1 MTEEIK
7 EVGLTSDALDAV
19 YGLVRQAAAEGMEG
33 HKEAKT
39 IAFTTAYLNGAIW
52 SFTLREGAGSILSEA
67 MVNEVIGFTDY
78 LASKGGIFLTAQQLY
93 VVDSA
98 YDEDGE
104 VLKLTGLSQVS
115 RNVSVAPAPK
125 ADAPDNPPWADPSE
139 YAPSSGGSI
148 SLGDGEF
155 IVGKAEHMVTSKG
168 KDKWMLHNSP
178 GQPLCGSKFGVTCW
192 PEKIAELPENVRGAL
207 ISIKVGSEKT
217 DLDYLRIVAR
227 TVKKEGSP
235 YPDHVDRL
243 RVA

>member
-1 MTEEIK
+1 MTDETM
-7 EVGLTSDALDAV
+7 EVGLTQETLDTV

-52 SFTLREGAGSILSEA
+52 NFTLREGAGPVLSEA

-78 LASKGGIFLTAQQLY
+78 LAGKGGVFLTAQQLY

-115 RNVSVAPAPK
+115 RNVSATSAQK
-125 ADAPDNPPWADPSE
+125 ADTPDNPPWADPGE
-139 YAPSSGGSI
+139 HAPSSGGSI
-148 SLGDGEF
+148 SLGDSEF
-155 IVGKAEHMVTSKG
+155 IVGKAEHMVTPKG

-207 ISIKVGSEKT
+207 LSIKVGSEKT
-217 DLDYLRIVAR
+217 DLDYLRIVAH
-227 TVKKEGSP
+227 TVKKDGSQ